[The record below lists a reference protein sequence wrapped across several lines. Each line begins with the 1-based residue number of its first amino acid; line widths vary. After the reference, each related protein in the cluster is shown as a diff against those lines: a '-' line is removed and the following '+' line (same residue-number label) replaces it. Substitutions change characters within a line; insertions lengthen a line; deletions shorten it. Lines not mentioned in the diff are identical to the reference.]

1 MYRPKAKSSIAA
13 ETSVRS
19 REGFYGLRSW
29 NCPDIL
35 HREIQQPAAIYL
47 HSRPHIS
54 TRSIGMFGLPILD
67 LGHDYNLQP
76 RSCLQILHQ
85 KTEQLKADIP
95 YVISSHIHTLPR
107 AQSEWTG
114 RVGFGMNAGRTT
126 DVKENHVW
134 WHFRVNNGSLLAFL
148 HLRAS
153 QVAACTNWEYIRLL
167 IDSHSTSNNEQSFFR
182 PF

>member
-1 MYRPKAKSSIAA
+1 MQAPRRLLWRAGGTVRNLRSWTCTKHSITRHHNLLVFILTTLASIYRPKVKSSIAV
-13 ETSVRS
+13 ETSVRG

-35 HREIQQPAAIYL
+35 HREIQQPAAGLIYL

-85 KTEQLKADIP
+85 KTEQLKAVFLMLSALTSIHCRERSQSGLVELGLAWMLDVRPTLKRITSDG
-95 YVISSHIHTLPR
+95 IS
-107 AQSEWTG
+107 E
-114 RVGFGMNAGRTT
+114 
-126 DVKENHVW
+126 
-134 WHFRVNNGSLLAFL
+134 
-148 HLRAS
+148 
-153 QVAACTNWEYIRLL
+153 
-167 IDSHSTSNNEQSFFR
+167 
-182 PF
+182 